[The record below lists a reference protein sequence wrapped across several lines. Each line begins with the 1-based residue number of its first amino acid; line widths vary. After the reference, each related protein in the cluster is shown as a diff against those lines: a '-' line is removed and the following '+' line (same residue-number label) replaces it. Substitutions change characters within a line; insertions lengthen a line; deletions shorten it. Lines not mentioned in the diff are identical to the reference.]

1 MTEKKITPQERY
13 NKKYVKQFKFGCVT
27 RTEQD
32 IIQKLESVPNKSG
45 YIKQLIRA
53 DTAAE
58 KKLKNNSNAARR
70 FGALHFLSR
79 F

>member
-32 IIQKLESVPNKSG
+32 VIAKLESVPNKSG

-53 DTAAE
+53 DIAAE
-58 KKLKNNSNAARR
+58 KKLKSNSKTAYR
-70 FGALHFLSR
+70 FGALF
-79 F
+79 FCA